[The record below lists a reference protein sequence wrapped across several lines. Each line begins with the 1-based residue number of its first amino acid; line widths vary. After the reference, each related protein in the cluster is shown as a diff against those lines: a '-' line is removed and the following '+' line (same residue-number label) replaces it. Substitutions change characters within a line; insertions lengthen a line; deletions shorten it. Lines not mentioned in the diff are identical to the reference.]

1 MKKLIAILLAVTCAL
16 ALVSCSPTN
25 TKPNGDGTAKGDLS
39 LFTNALKTV
48 SPKTSTVRT
57 TLTSDLGTLN
67 GTFEI
72 SYAGDDR
79 ATVTYEVEQ
88 FNEID
93 DTTADTDFEPKSTK
107 KGTITYEDGK
117 YTTSDGV
124 TREFALA
131 TELKLN
137 LDAEKMTYSIE
148 DGNTT
153 LKATVESKNTKDILG
168 TQIDAEVVLTVKRNS
183 TTITS
188 VTISYTTKAGTATI
202 VCDYNS

>member
-1 MKKLIAILLAVTCAL
+1 MKKLIAILLAVVCAFTL
-16 ALVSCSPTN
+16 FSCSPSNQTD
-25 TKPNGDGTAKGDLS
+25 GDTKGDLS

-48 SPKTSTVRT
+48 SPKSSTIRT

-67 GTFEI
+67 GTFTI
-72 SYAGDDR
+72 TYAGDNR

-88 FNEID
+88 FNEIND
-93 DTTADTDFEPKSTK
+93 STAADFEPKSTK
-107 KGTITYEDGK
+107 TGTITYEDGK
-117 YTTSDGV
+117 YTTSDGI
-124 TREFALA
+124 TREFTLA

-137 LDAEKMTYSIE
+137 LDAEKMAYTIE

-153 LKATVESKNTKDILG
+153 LKATVQSKNTKDVLG
-168 TQIDAEVVLTVKRNS
+168 TEINAEVTLTVKRNS

-188 VTISYTTKAGTATI
+188 VTISYETKAGTATI

>member
-1 MKKLIAILLAVTCAL
+1 MKKLIAILLAVVCAF
-16 ALVSCSPTN
+16 ALFSCTPTN
-25 TKPNGDGTAKGDLS
+25 KPNGGETKGDLS

-48 SPKTSTVRT
+48 SPKSSTVRT

-67 GTFEI
+67 GTFNI
-72 SYAGDDR
+72 TYAGDNR

-93 DTTADTDFEPKSTK
+93 ESATTGFEPKSTK
-107 KGTITYEDGK
+107 TGTITYEDGK

-124 TREFALA
+124 TREFTLA

-137 LDAEKMTYSIE
+137 LDAEKMTYTIE

-153 LKATVESKNTKDILG
+153 LKATVESKNTKDVLG
-168 TQIDAEVVLTVKRNS
+168 TEINAEVSLTVKRNS

-188 VTISYTTKAGTATI
+188 VTISYETKAGTATI

>member
-1 MKKLIAILLAVTCAL
+1 MKKLIAILLAVVCAF
-16 ALVSCSPTN
+16 ALFSCTPAN
-25 TKPNGDGTAKGDLS
+25 KPDGGETKGDLS

-48 SPKTSTVRT
+48 SPKSSTVRT

-67 GTFEI
+67 GTFNI
-72 SYAGDDR
+72 TYAGDDR

-93 DTTADTDFEPKSTK
+93 DSTAADFEPKSK
-107 KGTITYEDGK
+107 KTGTITYEDGK
-117 YTTSDGV
+117 YTTSDGI
-124 TREFALA
+124 TREFTLA

-137 LDAEKMTYSIE
+137 LDAEKMAYTIE
-148 DGNTT
+148 DGNMT
-153 LKATVESKNTKDILG
+153 LKATIESKNTKDVLG
-168 TQIDAEVVLTVKRNS
+168 TEINAEVTLTVKRNS

-188 VTISYTTKAGTATI
+188 VTISYETKAGTATI

>member
-1 MKKLIAILLAVTCAL
+1 MKKLIAILLAVVCAVT
-16 ALVSCSPTN
+16 LVSCAGNN
-25 TKPNGDGTAKGDLS
+25 TPGGQTEKADLS

-48 SPKTSTVRT
+48 SPKTSMVRT
-57 TLTSDLGTLN
+57 TMTSDLGTLN
-67 GTFEI
+67 GKFEI
-72 SYAGDDR
+72 TYAGDDR

-88 FNEID
+88 FNEIT
-93 DTTADTDFEPKSTK
+93 DTAGEDFEPKSTK
-107 KGTITYEDGK
+107 TGTISYENGT
-117 YTTSDGV
+117 YTTSEGV

-137 LDAEKMTYSIE
+137 LDSTKMVYTIE

-153 LKATVESKNTKDILG
+153 LKATIQSKDTKTVLG
-168 TQIDAEVVLTVKRNS
+168 TEINAEVSLTVKRNE

-188 VTISYTTKAGTATI
+188 VTITYETKAGTATI

>member
-1 MKKLIAILLAVTCAL
+1 MKKLIAILLAVVCAF
-16 ALVSCSPTN
+16 ALFSCTPASR
-25 TKPNGDGTAKGDLS
+25 PNGKTKGDLS

-48 SPKTSTVRT
+48 SPKSSTVRT

-67 GTFEI
+67 GTFNI
-72 SYAGDDR
+72 TYAGDNR

-93 DTTADTDFEPKSTK
+93 ESATTDFEPKSTK
-107 KGTITYEDGK
+107 TGTITYEDGK
-117 YTTSDGV
+117 YTTGDGI
-124 TREFALA
+124 TREFTLA

-137 LDAEKMTYSIE
+137 LDAEKMTYTIE

-153 LKATVESKNTKDILG
+153 LKATVESKNTKDVLG
-168 TQIDAEVVLTVKRNS
+168 TEINAEVSLTVKRNS

-188 VTISYTTKAGTATI
+188 VTISYETKAGIATI
-202 VCDYNS
+202 VCDYDN